1 MPSVADKSSGTLAI
15 EKRQDA
21 DGAHG
26 VYEKRDAAYGVYEKR
41 QDADAACGVC
51 VRKDRMRTPRVVFMR
66 NSYAGSAA

>member
-21 DGAHG
+21 DAAYG

-51 VRKDRMRTPRVVFMR
+51 EKR
-66 NSYAGSAA
+66 